1 MSFHKTNN
9 WLLAEPSGGITETS
23 DKKKEKGKKEII
35 IRKKDNVTLDV
46 PDRL

>member
-23 DKKKEKGKKEII
+23 DKKKEKGKKGNNHKEE
-35 IRKKDNVTLDV
+35 RQCDA
-46 PDRL
+46 